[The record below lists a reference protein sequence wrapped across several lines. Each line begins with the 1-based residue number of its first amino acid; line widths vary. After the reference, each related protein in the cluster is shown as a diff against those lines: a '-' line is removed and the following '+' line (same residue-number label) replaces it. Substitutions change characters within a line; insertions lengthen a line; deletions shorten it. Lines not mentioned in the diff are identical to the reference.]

1 MTGKLSDVCHWF
13 LLSVQN
19 CDYMK
24 FLASYFDS
32 KSREVQEEMWSSF
45 VIGSTLKPRMFRRI
59 FIYLLNTKYHKKA
72 MAITT
77 GDFTA
82 LHLLMCTAVKW
93 IWTISGTSHK
103 SSPSLWTAL
112 CSGFTP
118 VLCGT
123 LTQTLLPRATEIQ
136 PVMLNVTLL
145 KESGLW
151 PGVQIN
157 FSMLSTT
164 CWHGDIT

>member
-1 MTGKLSDVCHWF
+1 
-13 LLSVQN
+13 
-19 CDYMK
+19 MK

-32 KSREVQEEMWSSF
+32 KSREVQAEMWISF
-45 VIGSTLKPRMFRRI
+45 ITGSTLKPRMSSGI
-59 FIYLLNTKYHKKA
+59 FIYLLNTNYHKQA

-77 GDFTA
+77 ENFTA

-103 SSPSLWTAL
+103 SSPKPVNS
-112 CSGFTP
+112 SGFTL
-118 VLCGT
+118 VLCRT
-123 LTQTLLPRATEIQ
+123 LTPTVLPRATEIQ

-157 FSMLSTT
+157 FSMLSTK